1 MMETQSPLAP
11 TGPLTQTGRIE
22 SLDVLRGFAV
32 LGILV
37 MNIQSFSMIGAAY
50 TNPTAYGDLTGA
62 NYWIWL
68 IGHLLVD
75 TKLMAI
81 FSMLFGAGIVLMAT
95 RREAA
100 TGRSAGTHYRRM
112 GWLLMIGLLHA
123 HGVWYGDVLY
133 HYAMCG
139 LLIYLFRG
147 CRPTVLIILGLAV
160 LAVAPG
166 ISLMG
171 HLTLP
176 RWPPE
181 AASQLQ
187 VGWQPTAESMKGEID
202 AYRGGW
208 MEGFRHRS
216 ASAMFFET
224 FLFAIL
230 FVWRAGGLMLIGM
243 ALFKLG
249 VFSAKRST
257 AFYVVMLLVGG
268 LIGIPIV
275 LYGVRRNEL
284 NDWSFAACFFLG
296 TMFNYWGSLL
306 VALGWVGLIMLL
318 CKHGVLRALTRRLA
332 AAGQMALTNYLL
344 QSVIC
349 TFVFYG
355 HGFGLYGKVERTGQ
369 IGIVAAV
376 CVFQLIASPLW
387 LRRFR
392 FGPVEWAWRS
402 LTYWKR
408 QPFGVAAASS
418 S

>member
-1 MMETQSPLAP
+1 M
-11 TGPLTQTGRIE
+11 QTGRIE

-50 TNPTAYGDLTGA
+50 INPTTYGDLSGA
-62 NYWIWL
+62 NYWVWL
-68 IGHLLVD
+68 MGHLLVD
-75 TKLMAI
+75 MKFMAI
-81 FSMLFGAGIVLMAT
+81 FSMLFGAGIVLMAS

-100 TGRSAGTHYRRM
+100 TGHSAGTHYRRM

-123 HGVWYGDVLY
+123 YGVWYGDVLY

-139 LLIYLFRG
+139 MLAYLFRG
-147 CRPTVLIILGLAV
+147 CRPTVLIILGLAI

-166 ISLMG
+166 LSLLS
-171 HLTLP
+171 HVTASS
-176 RWPPE
+176 WPE
-181 AASQLQ
+181 KVMAAMQSEWRPNIERIQ
-187 VGWQPTAESMKGEID
+187 VELD
-202 AYRGGW
+202 AYRGTW
-208 MEGFRHRS
+208 MEGFRYRVGAALS
-216 ASAMFFET
+216 MEIV
-224 FLFAIL
+224 LFAIQ
-230 FVWRAGGLMLIGM
+230 VSWRAGGLMLIGM
-243 ALFKLG
+243 ALYKLG

-257 AFYVVMLLVGG
+257 RFYVVMVLVGG

-275 LYGVRRNEL
+275 LYGVRRNEA
-284 NDWSFAACFFLG
+284 NNWSFEACFFLG

-306 VALGWVGLIMLL
+306 VALGWVGLIMLI
-318 CKHGVLRALTRRLA
+318 CKHSVLRPLTQRLA
-332 AAGQMALTNYLL
+332 STGQMALTNYLL

-355 HGFGLYGKVERTGQ
+355 HGLGWFGKVERTGQ

-376 CVFQLIASPLW
+376 CAFQLIASPLW
-387 LRRFR
+387 LNRFR

-408 QPFGVAAASS
+408 QPMVR
-418 S
+418 